1 MDIPSNLKYTNE
13 HEWIKVENDIATVG
27 ITDFAQSELGDIV
40 FLELPNVGDVF
51 DKNDVFGTVE
61 AVKTLADLYLPVSGK
76 IVDVNSSLEDVPE
89 SINEDP
95 YDKGWIVKIQLKDSK
110 EVESLLSYNDYK
122 KLIG

>member
-76 IVDVNSSLEDVPE
+76 IVDINSSLEDVPD
-89 SINEDP
+89 SIN
-95 YDKGWIVKIQLKDSK
+95 
-110 EVESLLSYNDYK
+110 
-122 KLIG
+122 

>member
-1 MDIPSNLKYTNE
+1 MNIPSNLKYTNE

-51 DKNDVFGTVE
+51 DKNDIFGTVE

-76 IVDVNSSLEDVPE
+76 IVDINSSLEDVPE
-89 SINEDP
+89 SINKDP

>member
-61 AVKTLADLYLPVSGK
+61 SVKTLADLYLPVSGK
-76 IVDVNSSLEDVPE
+76 IVDVNNSLEDVPE

-110 EVESLLSYNDYK
+110 EVELLLSYNDYK

>member
-76 IVDVNSSLEDVPE
+76 IVDINSSLEDVPE
-89 SINEDP
+89 SINKDP